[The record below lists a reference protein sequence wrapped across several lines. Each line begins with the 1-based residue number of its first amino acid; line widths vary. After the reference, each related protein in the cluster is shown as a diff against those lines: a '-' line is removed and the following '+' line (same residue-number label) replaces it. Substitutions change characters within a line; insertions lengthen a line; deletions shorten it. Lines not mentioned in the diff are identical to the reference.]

1 MKKMGFGIA
10 GLAGM
15 ILGGSIVEIVEK
27 KNKKVKSK
35 NINQNIKRLKSYYD
49 ILNKWLS
56 MKQKGESLEKYF
68 IEYGYE
74 SVAIYGMGELG
85 KRLYDE
91 LKDTNIKVLYGIDK
105 NFGGKYLDIDIKS
118 LDEELPDV
126 DVTVVTAVF
135 AFDEIVSELEDKL
148 SSQIISLNEVLL

>member
-1 MKKMGFGIA
+1 MKKMGLGIA

-15 ILGGSIVEIVEK
+15 ILGGGIVEIVEK
-27 KNKKVKSK
+27 KNKKSK
-35 NINQNIKRLKSYYD
+35 NKSIDQNTKRLKSYYD

-56 MKQKGESLEKYF
+56 MKQKGESLEEYF
-68 IEYGYE
+68 LDYGYK

-91 LKDTNIKVLYGIDK
+91 LKDTSIKVLYAIDK
-105 NFGGKYLDIDIKS
+105 NSGGKYLDIDIKS
-118 LDEELPDV
+118 PDEDLPEV

-135 AFDEIVSELEDKL
+135 AFDEILSELEDKL
-148 SSQIISLNEVLL
+148 SSQIISLNEVL

>member
-1 MKKMGFGIA
+1 MKKMGLGIA

-15 ILGGSIVEIVEK
+15 ILGGGIVEIVEK
-27 KNKKVKSK
+27 KNKKSK
-35 NINQNIKRLKSYYD
+35 NKSIDQNTKRLKSYYD

-56 MKQKGESLEKYF
+56 MKQKGESLEEYF
-68 IEYGYE
+68 LDYGYK

-91 LKDTNIKVLYGIDK
+91 LKDTNIKVLYAIDK
-105 NFGGKYLDIDIKS
+105 NSGGKYLDIDIKS
-118 LDEELPDV
+118 PDEDLPEV

-135 AFDEIVSELEDKL
+135 AFDEILSELEDKL
-148 SSQIISLNEVLL
+148 SSQIISLNELL

>member
-1 MKKMGFGIA
+1 MKKMGLGIA

-15 ILGGSIVEIVEK
+15 ILGGGIVEIVEK
-27 KNKKVKSK
+27 KNKKSK
-35 NINQNIKRLKSYYD
+35 NKSIDQNTKRLKSYYD

-56 MKQKGESLEKYF
+56 MKQKGESLEEYF
-68 IEYGYE
+68 LDYGYK

-91 LKDTNIKVLYGIDK
+91 LKDTNIKVLYAIDK
-105 NFGGKYLDIDIKS
+105 NSGGKYLDIDIKS
-118 LDEELPDV
+118 PDEDLPEV

-135 AFDEIVSELEDKL
+135 AFDEILSELEDKL
-148 SSQIISLNEVLL
+148 SSQIISLNEVL

>member
-1 MKKMGFGIA
+1 MKKMGLGIA
-10 GLAGM
+10 GLAGL

-27 KNKKVKSK
+27 KNKKSKSK
-35 NINQNIKRLKSYYD
+35 NVDQNTKRLKSYYD

-68 IEYGYE
+68 LDYGYK

-91 LKDTNIKVLYGIDK
+91 LKDTSIKVLYAIDK
-105 NFGGKYLDIDIKS
+105 NSGGKYLDIDIKS
-118 LDEELPDV
+118 PDEKLPEV

-135 AFDEIVSELEDKL
+135 AFDEILLELEDKL
-148 SSQIISLNEVLL
+148 SSQIISLNEVL